1 MKTLKLLFFLFFLL
15 GFRLLSFGQTLEKTY
30 STLAGYTEEPPNYA
44 FFANSEMHYFTLS
57 IDKNSNTNF
66 IKFYN
71 SSHQELKSTS
81 ISVNDVLDLEDIELL
96 SDKLFNSDSKIE
108 FIALIWV
115 DNERYNYK
123 LYNEDG
129 DELFDFGNGFN
140 HKLYKDHN
148 NNYKLLVS
156 DFDNGEQTYRV
167 YGLSGT
173 LSSAQ
178 EDILLSKVNTFPN
191 PSSGIINITNLK
203 TNNGVVDVFTLNGQ
217 KVLSNKI
224 NKSLGN
230 VSLDISSLS
239 AGVYFYKI
247 GSTSRKFIKK

>member
-1 MKTLKLLFFLFFLL
+1 MKILHLKLFYLLF
-15 GFRLLSFGQTLEKTY
+15 GLSSIAFSQTLENTY
-30 STLAGYTEEPPNYA
+30 TTDAGYTEEPPNYA
-44 FFANSEMHYFTLS
+44 FFANSEMNYFTLS

-81 ISVNDVLDLEDIELL
+81 ISINDVLDFEDIELL

-115 DNERYNYK
+115 DNEWYNYK

-148 NNYKLLVS
+148 NNYKLLIS

-178 EDILLSKVNTFPN
+178 EDLLLNKVNTFPN
-191 PSSGIINITNLK
+191 PSSGIINITNIAMR
-203 TNNGVVDVFTLNGQ
+203 
-217 KVLSNKI
+217 I
-224 NKSLGN
+224 NS
-230 VSLDISSLS
+230 V
-239 AGVYFYKI
+239 
-247 GSTSRKFIKK
+247 